1 MDSNS
6 TRTRTPR
13 RVRGANSN
21 STRTRTPR
29 RVRGANNNR
38 VPDANEITPARGAGE
53 DEMTTAAAEE
63 DAGGVPI
70 RPLFWESPEAA
81 KLFGFNYNIGED
93 VPMGLRER
101 LKILSDVLQSCE
113 GYKHVV
119 DHREESPLSPEQI
132 FYLRNKCLY
141 LRTAYSI
148 ALDKLGKDGNKWL
161 DTCCQEAIDLLEG
174 LGFNTTCN

>member
-1 MDSNS
+1 
-6 TRTRTPR
+6 
-13 RVRGANSN
+13 
-21 STRTRTPR
+21 
-29 RVRGANNNR
+29 
-38 VPDANEITPARGAGE
+38 
-53 DEMTTAAAEE
+53 
-63 DAGGVPI
+63 
-70 RPLFWESPEAA
+70 
-81 KLFGFNYNIGED
+81 
-93 VPMGLRER
+93 MGLRER

-148 ALDKLGKDGNKWL
+148 ALDKLGKDGKKWL

-174 LGFNTTCN
+174 LGFNTTCD